1 MTNAEAQVGMLVRF
15 GDADGEQTLGRVLK
29 LNPARAKIEALQP
42 RNGRAAET
50 KWNVPYP
57 LIQSADNGQAPA
69 S

>member
-1 MTNAEAQVGMLVRF
+1 MTKAEAQVGMLVRF
-15 GDADGEQTLGRVLK
+15 GNADGEQTLGRVVK

-42 RNGRAAET
+42 RNGQAAET

-57 LIQSADNGQAPA
+57 LMHPADNVQAPT